1 MADATIEIQRPRVR
15 SAPER
20 AIRGIGD
27 AGINGLAGLGAHLN
41 FYARALGDIPFALRR
56 RSEIIRHI
64 SDITIGA
71 GALIA
76 GAGTAGVI
84 FFMAFFTGTQ
94 VGLEG
99 FKSLELIGAEA
110 FAGFVSA
117 FANTRE
123 ITPIIAGIT
132 LAAQVGA
139 GFTAELGAMRIS
151 EEIDATEVIAVR
163 PIPYLVSTRIVAAI
177 VAVIPLYLISLFS
190 SYVATR
196 FMVVSYLGLS
206 GGTYAHYFT
215 LFLPAADVIY
225 SLAKALI
232 FAVVVVLIHCYYGYY
247 ASGGPAGVGVA
258 VGRAIRTS
266 IVAINILNL
275 IMSAI
280 FWGTGETVRI
290 AG

>member
-1 MADATIEIQRPRVR
+1 MAQAEAKLQ
-15 SAPER
+15 APAGPAR
-20 AIRGIGD
+20 LARGIGD
-27 AGINGLAGLGAHLN
+27 ATLNGLAVIGEHLG
-41 FYARALGDIPFALRR
+41 FYVKALADIPFALRR
-56 RSEIIRHI
+56 RGEILRHI
-64 SDITIGA
+64 SDITIGS
-71 GALIA
+71 GALIV

-99 FKSLELIGAEA
+99 FKGLQLIGAEA
-110 FAGFVSA
+110 FTGFVSA

-123 ITPIIAGIT
+123 ITPLIAGIT

-139 GFTAELGAMRIS
+139 GFTAEIGAMRIS
-151 EEIDATEVIAVR
+151 EEIDALEVMAVR
-163 PIPYLVSTRIVAAI
+163 PVPFLVSSRIVAAV

-190 SYVATR
+190 SYLATR
-196 FMVVSYLGLS
+196 LMVVNYLGLS
-206 GGTYAHYFT
+206 GGTYGHYFT

-225 SLAKALI
+225 SLSKAVI
-232 FAVVVVLIHCYYGYY
+232 FAVLVVLIHCYYGYN

-266 IVAINILNL
+266 IVVINIVNL
-275 IMSAI
+275 ITSAI